1 MWRTLSLGFFIFV
14 SSIIYIVCNS
24 VITTVKKNS
33 RDALI
38 HGLTGDVQIR
48 NSDVEQQDFVDMNTS
63 WENAEYLNADEL
75 ARAKEYVRS
84 NVEDAKAY
92 ERVRHVGA
100 LTLGDNYSEALLI
113 GIEGE
118 DTDYQLSFVLSEGT
132 YVESNGQKQIVLT
145 NEIAE
150 KLKANV
156 GDTICANSMN
166 INDEGTSVELTVV
179 GIGTFESLAGYGTNM
194 CFMDIDSVRALK
206 GLSEEEATELIL
218 RGTKAQEAKRIA
230 SSIQKNLNTQK
241 QYLVTSWNTQGGYV
255 KVINTMITVV
265 FYIFMAILM
274 FIICL
279 SIGNMVGVI
288 AIERV
293 REIGTMRAI
302 GFSKGLVN
310 FLFVSEIFLISVI
323 ASSIGAIVASIACV
337 IVSGHTIS
345 VGNPLNII
353 IGSHFNLEYSLI
365 SSVPGL
371 LVFILLSCL
380 AAYLPIRKMNKNQ
393 LVDLVN
399 NEY

>member
-14 SSIIYIVCNS
+14 SSIIYVVCNS
-24 VITTVKKNS
+24 VITTVKDNS

-48 NSDVEQQDFVDMNTS
+48 NFDVEQQDFVDMNTS
-63 WENAEYLNADEL
+63 WQNAEYLKAEEL
-75 ARAKEYVRS
+75 TKAKEYVSS
-84 NVEDAKAY
+84 NVKDVNAY
-92 ERVRHVGA
+92 ERVRHAGA
-100 LTLGDNYSEALLI
+100 LTLGDNYSDALMI

-132 YVESNGQKQIVLT
+132 YVKSNGEKQIVLT
-145 NEIAE
+145 NEIAD
-150 KLKANV
+150 KLKAGV
-156 GDTICANSMN
+156 GDMICANAL
-166 INDEGTSVELTVV
+166 DVKEEGTTIELTVV
-179 GIGTFESLAGYGTNM
+179 GIGTFESLAGYGSNM

-206 GLSEEEATELIL
+206 GLSKEEATELIL
-218 RGTKAQEAKRIA
+218 RGTKAEEAKRIA

-241 QYLVTSWNTQGGYV
+241 QYMVTSWDTQGGYV

-265 FYIFMAILM
+265 FYIFMVILM

-302 GFSKGLVN
+302 GFSKGRVN
-310 FLFVSEIFLISVI
+310 FLFVSEIFLICVI
-323 ASSIGAIVASIACV
+323 ASTIGVVIASIVCL
-337 IVSGHTIS
+337 IISGHSIS

-353 IGSHFNLEYSLI
+353 IGSHFKLQYSLI

-371 LVFILLSCL
+371 LVFILLGCL
-380 AAYLPIRKMNKNQ
+380 AADFPIRKMNKNQ